1 MKDTKEISE
10 FLERVADVYFEGIET
25 WDYPDFCDA
34 YIAQA
39 SFKDSDGTWREAT
52 DEELDIINENV
63 EYFYDDLIQQVF

>member
-10 FLERVADVYFEGIET
+10 FLERVADVYFEGIEP

-34 YIAQA
+34 YIVEA
-39 SFKDSDGTWREAT
+39 SFKDSDGTWRKAT

-63 EYFYDDLIQQVF
+63 EYFYDELIQQAI